1 MNGPSG
7 ELFWILCLIPLA
19 TVLLALLGRV
29 ASKKE
34 PWEFEETPER
44 HRWLTRA
51 YERAL
56 RTMKDLEFDLQTG
69 SLSEK
74 EHAELKTQY
83 KQRAIALRRELD
95 RHRQAAVRR
104 IAGGKSTSLSGEER
118 ELLEKLVARQRVKLK
133 K

>member
-1 MNGPSG
+1 MDGASG
-7 ELFWILCLIPLA
+7 ELFWILGLIPLSA
-19 TVLLALLGRV
+19 VILALLGRV
-29 ASKKE
+29 AAKRE
-34 PWEFEETPER
+34 PWEFEATPER
-44 HRWLTRA
+44 HRWLIRA

-74 EHAELKTQY
+74 EHAELKASY

-118 ELLEKLVARQRVKLK
+118 DVLEKLVARQRARMK